1 MENKPSNLP
10 ESLWRRKLSAAE
22 QAELS
27 AQPELQTEARLTDAL
42 TKLSDV
48 PVASNFT
55 TRVMDAIDRE
65 ETLAARAAAWHWNWR
80 SLFPRL
86 TVAAAVLI
94 FAGMSIQRYEA
105 SSHHNAMIRT
115 VAMVAGASS
124 QPSVDALENLDVI
137 QRMSQSAH
145 ADGDLLA
152 YLQQ

>member
-27 AQPELQTEARLTDAL
+27 ARPELKTEARLTDAL
-42 TKLSDV
+42 AKLTDV
-48 PVASNFT
+48 PVASYFT
-55 TRVMDAIDRE
+55 ARVMDAIDRE
-65 ETLAARAAAWHWNWR
+65 EKLAARADGWHWNWR
-80 SLFPRL
+80 FLFPRL

-94 FAGMSIQRYEA
+94 FAGMSIQRYET
-105 SSHHNAMIRT
+105 SSSHNAMVRT

-124 QPSVDALENLDVI
+124 QPSVDALENLDAI
-137 QRMSQSAH
+137 KRMSQSAH

-152 YLQQ
+152 DLQ